1 MSSGSCEIRIGTSGW
16 HYDHWIGR
24 FYPKELPKDRWLEH
38 YAGHFD
44 TVEIN
49 NTFYHLPRA
58 QTMERWYDRVPA
70 GFVYA
75 VKASRYI
82 THVKKLND
90 PEESIGR
97 FFELANLL
105 KDRLGPILYQLPPSL
120 HKDLQRLDAFL
131 KILPKRDRAVFEFRH
146 QSWYEQDTFDLL
158 NRHGVALCIHDM
170 GEAAPPRRVTA
181 ETVYIRFHGTSGRY
195 AGNYPDAMLR
205 DWAGWM
211 SDQAASV
218 RAIYAYFNND
228 VAGHAINNART
239 LKHIMGLA

>member
-1 MSSGSCEIRIGTSGW
+1 MGDTRCEIRIGTSGW

-24 FYPKELPKDRWLEH
+24 FYPKDLPKEQWLEY
-38 YAGHFD
+38 YARHFG

-58 QTMERWYDRVPA
+58 QTMVSWHDRVPA

-97 FFELANLL
+97 FYELADLL
-105 KDRLGPILYQLPPSL
+105 RGRLGPILYQLPPSL
-120 HKDLQRLDAFL
+120 HKDLERLGAFI
-131 KILPKRDRAVFEFRH
+131 KVLPKRNDAVFEFRH
-146 QSWYEQDTFDLL
+146 KSWYERDTFDLL
-158 NRHGVALCIHDM
+158 SRHGIALCIHDM
-170 GEAAPPRRVTA
+170 GEAAPPRLVTG
-181 ETVYIRFHGTSGRY
+181 ETVYVRFHGTSARY
-195 AGNYPDAMLR
+195 AGNYPESTLR
-205 DWAGWM
+205 DWADWM
-211 SDQAASV
+211 KDQAASV

-228 VAGHAINNART
+228 VAGHAINNAQT
-239 LKHIMGLA
+239 LKQIMGIT